1 MQLKYLKKDDIFYVA
16 NDTSKII
23 YRVVG
28 HRDNYTH
35 VVFNRGDIGDYD
47 MKEYYRS
54 DVEVVAL
61 KEDPNQK

>member
-16 NDTSKII
+16 DDPWKVV

-54 DVEVVAL
+54 DTEVVAL
-61 KEDPNQK
+61 KEDPNIK